1 VTVRASANGRVNLIG
16 EHTDYNGGFV
26 LPMLIPLR
34 TTVMIRPS
42 RDRIVT
48 LRTDLAGMDP
58 IAASLDDPRARG
70 LWSDYIVGVAD
81 ALMRRGL
88 KLGGFDAHVASD
100 IPAGAGLASSAALL
114 VATARALR
122 EAFALELDDREVARI
137 AHEAEYSFVGARV
150 GRMDQLVC
158 SMGHYDEA
166 LHIDTRDLTTRR
178 VPLAQ
183 LDVDLAVIDSG
194 LPHDHAADGYNTR
207 RAECEEA
214 ANRLGVSSLRDI
226 ASEADLAAL
235 PPVLRRRAKHV
246 VTENARVGSAVA
258 AIKRGDAP
266 ALGAI
271 LNETHASLRDDYEV
285 SLPAIDG
292 IVAAAQKDG
301 EVYGA
306 RLTGGGFGGSVL
318 VLARRGSGRAAA
330 LRAIAASGSATAHLI
345 VPLG

>member
-1 VTVRASANGRVNLIG
+1 VTIRASANGRVNLVG
-16 EHTDYNGGFV
+16 EHTDYSGGFV

-48 LRTDLAGMDP
+48 LRTDAAGMEP
-58 IAASLDDPRARG
+58 VAASLDDPRARG
-70 LWSDYIVGVAD
+70 MWSDYIIGVAD
-81 ALMRRGL
+81 AMMRRGL

-100 IPAGAGLASSAALL
+100 IPPGAGLASSAALL
-114 VATARALR
+114 IATARALR
-122 EAFALELDDREVARI
+122 DAFALELDDREMARL

-158 SMGHYDEA
+158 SIGRYEEA

-183 LDVDLAVIDSG
+183 LDADFAVIDSG
-194 LPHDHAADGYNTR
+194 IRHDHANGAYNTR
-207 RAECEEA
+207 RAEAEQA
-214 ANRLGVSSLRDI
+214 AATLGVSSLRDVS
-226 ASEADLAAL
+226 SEAGLAAL
-235 PPVLRRRAKHV
+235 PPELRRRAKHV
-246 VTENARVGSAVA
+246 VTENARVAAAVE
-258 AIKRGDAP
+258 AIERGDPA

-271 LNETHASLRDDYEV
+271 LNQTHASLRDDYEV
-285 SLPAIDG
+285 SVPAVDA

-301 EVYGA
+301 EAYGA

-318 VLARRGSGRAAA
+318 VLARQGSGRAVA
-330 LRAIAASGSATAHLI
+330 LRAIAASGTQAARLVAT
-345 VPLG
+345 G